1 MINYK
6 IVYEVFS
13 DALNKPVE
21 LVAVDSI
28 GKIKRYVALN
38 NDPVPPNP
46 KHVQNLA
53 GFPRRAL
60 IECFPINYMNPLRKS
75 VNLYRN
81 FSDSDFQKK
90 VNELRTVT
98 LEDMEQFRKQND

>member
-1 MINYK
+1 MDYK

-13 DALNKPVE
+13 GALNKPVE

-28 GKIKRYVALN
+28 GKIKRYVALS
-38 NDPVPPNP
+38 NDQVPPNP
-46 KHVQNLA
+46 KHVKNLA

-60 IECFPINYMNPLRKS
+60 VECFPINYMNPLRKS

-81 FSDSDFQKK
+81 LSDADFQQK
-90 VNELRTVT
+90 VNELRTIT
-98 LEDMEQFRKQND
+98 SEDIEQYRKQND